1 MPTQVQFRR
10 GTTTQNNNFTGAVGE
25 ITVDTTVDT
34 LRVHDGT
41 TAGGFELAKADLSNT
56 SAITG
61 SSSTTLTNK
70 TIALGSNT
78 VSGTIA
84 QFNTALTDGD
94 FATLAGSETLTN
106 KTLTSPVLTTPNLGT
121 PSAATL
127 TNATGLPVA
136 TGISGLGSG
145 VATFLATPSS
155 SNLAAAVTDET
166 GSGSLVFATSPTLVT
181 PVLGVASATSLNK
194 VAFTAPATSATLALA
209 DGSTLATSG
218 AYSLTLTS
226 TASTNVTLPTSGTL
240 ATLAGAE
247 TFTNKT
253 LTTPVI
259 STISNTG
266 TVTLPTATT
275 TLVGRDTT
283 DTLTN
288 KSIAL
293 GSNTVTGSISQFN
306 AAVTDADFATL
317 AGAETLT
324 NKTLTSPTITTPV
337 IAEID
342 SAAGI
347 MLDAATDIVLDADGA
362 DIILQDNEVEFG
374 RFTQSAGEMIIKS
387 GSSSTTA
394 ISLSGANVTIA
405 GNLTVSGTTTSV
417 NTETIQLADNVI
429 TLNSNATGGATENAG
444 IEVER
449 GDDTNVLLRWNE
461 TSDIWQ
467 YTEDGT
473 NYQAIVGATATQT
486 LTNKTINGSNNTIT
500 NVSLTTGVTGTLPV
514 ANGGTGITSLGT
526 GVATFLGTPS
536 SANLAS
542 AVTDETGS
550 GALVFANSPTL
561 VTPALGTPSS
571 VTLTNATG
579 LPISTGVSGL
589 GTGVATFLGT
599 PSSANLAS
607 AVTDETGTGA
617 LVFANT
623 PTLVTPVLGA
633 ATATTVNKV
642 TITDP
647 GTAATLTLANGS
659 TFATSGAHS
668 TTVTTTGTTTVTLPT
683 SGTLATLAGTETL
696 TNKTVNLSS
705 NTLAGTIAQFN
716 TALSDADFA
725 TLAGTETLTN
735 KTLTSPTLTAPVL
748 GTPSSGTLTNCT
760 GLPVSTGI
768 SGLGTDV
775 ATFLATPSSSNLRA
789 AITDET
795 GTGALVFANSPTLVT
810 PTLGAA
816 TATSVALGHG
826 IVRSMGLT
834 TSANTAD
841 QVLDSISATT
851 YRSVKYQIQ
860 VTSSTS
866 YHVTEVVV
874 VHDGTTAY
882 ITEYGTITTGS
893 SLATFDADIDSGNLR
908 LLTTPTNAVTVYKVM
923 ATTINA

>member
-41 TAGGFELAKADLSNT
+41 TAGGFEMAKADLSNT

-70 TIALGSNT
+70 TLALGSNT
-78 VSGTIA
+78 VTGTIA
-84 QFNTALTDGD
+84 QFNSALTDGD

-106 KTLTSPVLTTPNLGT
+106 KTLTSPTLTTPVLGT
-121 PSAATL
+121 PSSGTL
-127 TNATGLPVA
+127 TNCSGLPVS
-136 TGISGLGSG
+136 TGISGLGTG
-145 VATFLATPSS
+145 VATFLGTPSS
-155 SNLAAAVTDET
+155 ANLIAAITDET
-166 GSGSLVFATSPTLVT
+166 GSGSLVFANTPTLVT
-181 PVLGVASATSLNK
+181 PVLGVASATSVNK
-194 VAFTAPATSATLALA
+194 VAITAPATSATLALA

-218 AYSLTLTS
+218 AYSTTLTA

-240 ATLAGAE
+240 ATLAGSE
-247 TFTNKT
+247 TLTNKT

-266 TVTLPTATT
+266 TVTLPSSTT

-288 KSIAL
+288 KTIAL
-293 GSNTVTGSISQFN
+293 GSNTVSGTLAEFN
-306 AAVTDADFATL
+306 TAVTDADFATL

-337 IAEID
+337 ITEID
-342 SAAGI
+342 SSSTI
-347 MLDAATDIVLDADGA
+347 TLDAATDIVLDADGA

-374 RFTQSAGEMIIKS
+374 RFTQSAGELIIKS
-387 GSSSTTA
+387 GASSTTA

-449 GDDTNVLLRWNE
+449 GDDTNVTLRWNE

-526 GVATFLGTPS
+526 NVATFLGTPS

-571 VTLTNATG
+571 ITLTNATG
-579 LPISTGVSGL
+579 LPVSTGISGL
-589 GTGVATFLGT
+589 GSGVATFLAT

-607 AVTDETGTGA
+607 AVTDETGSGA

-647 GTAATLTLANGS
+647 GTTATLTLANGS
-659 TFATSGAHS
+659 TLATSGAYS
-668 TTVTTTGTTTVTLPT
+668 TTLTATGTTTLTLPT
-683 SGTLATLAGTETL
+683 TGTLATLAGAETL
-696 TNKTVNLSS
+696 TNKSVNLSS
-705 NTLAGTIAQFN
+705 NTLTGTIAQFN

-725 TLAGTETLTN
+725 TLAGSETLTN
-735 KTLTSPTLTAPVL
+735 KTLTSPTLTTPVL

-768 SGLGTDV
+768 SGLGTGV
-775 ATFLATPSSSNLRA
+775 ATFLTTPSSANLLA

-834 TSANTAD
+834 TSATDAD

-893 SLATFDADIDSGNLR
+893 SLATFDADINSGNLR